1 MNEIVKR
8 LLSGVTLG
16 EPSAMGPLSVV
27 PVFSTLATGPAYV
40 TLAEA
45 FRHGWM
51 RITEVDETGSVG
63 EVVAVNEG
71 DVGVVALDGEEL
83 RGAKQNRALNTPVY
97 LPPRV
102 SVRLPVSCVE
112 AGRWELTSPVFADSG
127 YMVSSRVR
135 YAVADSASASVWL
148 GLGPTSDQRRVW
160 HTIDSTA
167 VRRGVNSPTKA
178 MRDVFEHRSAEF
190 GRLAADVGREERQCG
205 AITVRDGHV
214 IGLDLFSRP
223 EAYAG
228 IHGRLMLSY
237 CCDVA
242 SPRLCAASPNVDDL
256 AAAKRFLVSLVDTE
270 ATPAPGPGSGVCHW
284 FRGPDVVGR
293 VLTYRGAL
301 LFIGFHSVPCC
312 CERTN
317 RDIQVTS
324 RGV

>member
-1 MNEIVKR
+1 MNEIVIR

-16 EPSAMGPLSVV
+16 KPSALGPISVV
-27 PVFSTLATGPAYV
+27 PVYSTLATGPAYV

-45 FRHGWM
+45 FRRGWM
-51 RITEVDETGSVG
+51 RITEVDEMGSVG

-97 LPPRV
+97 LPPGV
-102 SVRLPVSCVE
+102 SVRVPVSCVE
-112 AGRWELTSPVFADSG
+112 AGRWELTSPTFMDSG

-135 YAVADSASASVWL
+135 RAVADSASASVRL
-148 GLGPTSDQRRVW
+148 GLGPSADQRRVW
-160 HTIDSTA
+160 REIESVA
-167 VRRGVNSPTKA
+167 ARRGVRSPTRA
-178 MRDVFEHRSAEF
+178 MRDVFEHSGAEL
-190 GRLAADVGREERQCG
+190 GRLVADVSSKERQCG
-205 AITVRDGHV
+205 AVVVREGHV
-214 IGLDLFSRP
+214 IGLDMFSRP

-228 IHGRLMLSY
+228 IHTRLMLSY
-237 CCDVA
+237 CCDELPLRYRV
-242 SPRLCAASPNVDDL
+242 AASAVGDL
-256 AAAKRFLVSLVDTE
+256 AAAKRFLVSLVDAE

-284 FRGPDVVGR
+284 FRGSDIVGR

-301 LFIGFHSVPCC
+301 LFVGFHSAPAL